1 MKIYNKIIKCCFIL
15 LMGITILCM
24 NVAPRKIEAA
34 TYQEKVQEYRAVWVS
49 HFVGDIPAY
58 TSEEKYKAD
67 FNKILDNMEAWGFNA
82 MVFHVRTHNN
92 ALYKSELNPIAS
104 WWSKVNFDEFDP
116 LEWSIQA
123 CHDRG
128 IEFHAWMNP
137 YRITTS
143 GSYPSN
149 SYETKYP
156 EGNPG
161 NDPSNFIT
169 VGDSIILDPGIP
181 SNRDFIVDTCMEL
194 VENYNVD
201 AIHFD
206 DYFYISGSDDTA
218 TRAKYNKEN
227 LSIGDFRRKQVDLF
241 IEQLHNEL
249 SVFNKENNR
258 AVELGIS
265 PSGVY
270 RNGSY
275 PAGTTPTYDS
285 NGSMTYPTASNTG
298 GFAHYGDYLYS
309 DTKHWI
315 DQEWIDYITPQTY
328 HSIDNQYSGFAK
340 LAEWWNWCIANKKVN
355 LSMGI
360 GIYMAINNSG
370 GWDTA
375 DELEN
380 QFKTVYSKEHIDGVC
395 MYKYG
400 SLLNTSSNM
409 VSHVNT
415 INSYWN
421 KNIPSVV
428 KPQHT
433 YLPEPL
439 VTNITENGTT
449 LSWDIIDNVRGYMVW
464 RVQKGAELDI
474 TNSNHLY
481 IYTQDTQVNIETGY
495 DYYISSVNLANEIS
509 EPMSS
514 NQASNVERIINQISA
529 IKFPITLEDEAKINN
544 ILTRYNLLSNEEKNE
559 VTNYSVLETAINH
572 IQVLKEIDVDA
583 KAFAET
589 LKTDVLD
596 NYLLPLTYKDYSVS
610 WSYSKPADSSLYSIE
625 SGDVL
630 VEYLAT
636 TLVPLKYTLT
646 KNGINYVGVHNLNI
660 GYVKQS
666 EIGLFYRNTPNSM
679 NSLEDSSAN
688 VSFIG
693 WSGKVLEFKLNGINY
708 KHFLAIGNVHD
719 FDSNDIPEHNWTSCG
734 NLYTNVG
741 TTSITATGKD
751 FYVYPQSNY
760 GYFIIGADGVVRYA
774 CNEGT
779 EAERITLNPGESIY
793 TVRYLDGMIEGSPIK
808 PGGNIVVG
816 TKVNIVE
823 PSWTD
828 ENTDQ
833 AIANQII
840 QQINSIQTP
849 ITLSQKD
856 LIERCEKLYSDA
868 SQAVKALVTNYSSL
882 VTARLSLDIL
892 IEESA
897 VLNAHKESAKNIIN
911 NHISNLS
918 DYSTNNQS
926 MISSILSLFETE
938 LENSLNEDDI
948 NNLVNKYKNLLDEV
962 PTIEEEEAQ
971 IIVATRDDAIKKLTS
986 YISDL
991 TVYSEHAINN
1001 INNIISRYT
1010 DAINASKTTAAV
1022 ADELAKAF
1030 TELNGVKTILD
1041 EAKESYIN
1049 YLNDIYDS
1057 EFLVLYST
1065 SNQTSIRAKIVAA
1078 KNNINKAKTVEAIAN
1093 IVKNLEEAINDIPTK
1108 AKEEEVLNK
1117 AIEEAIK
1124 ELENY
1129 VNINNYNSNDK
1140 TAIASIIRQYKL
1152 SIQGSTKVT
1161 NINNILQEA
1170 KDALDQFEEDPLT
1183 IRYNQILVEANNYVE
1198 NSGVNKG
1205 NNQLTTLFNELEK
1218 AYQNAVEIEDLDAAY
1233 EQFKQGVDDLVEE
1246 LPVHEHVACPICGKC
1261 TAQDCTG
1268 STDDKC
1274 AGHEVTPD
1282 KPNTPDTPG
1291 TTSCF
1296 GALYL
1301 GSTLLLMSL
1310 VAILI
1315 KRKH

>member
-1 MKIYNKIIKCCFIL
+1 MRIYNKIVKCCFIL

-169 VGDSIILDPGIP
+169 VGNSIILDPGIP

-194 VENYNVD
+194 VENYDVD

-218 TRAKYNKEN
+218 TRAKYNTEN

-328 HSIDNQYSGFAK
+328 HSIDNKYSGFAK

-360 GIYMAINNSG
+360 GIYMAIDNSG
-370 GWDTA
+370 GWDTS

-400 SLLNTSSNM
+400 SLLNTSTNM
-409 VSHVNT
+409 VSHVKT

-439 VTNITENGTT
+439 VLNITQNGTT
-449 LSWDIIDNVRGYMVW
+449 LSWDSIENVRGYMVW
-464 RVQKGAELDI
+464 KVEKGVELDI

-481 IYTQDTQVNIETGY
+481 DYIQDTQVTVEAGY
-495 DYYISSVNLANEIS
+495 DYYVSSVNLANEIS

-514 NQASNVERIINQISA
+514 NQTSNVDRIINQISA
-529 IKFPITLEDEAKINN
+529 IKFPITLEDEVTINN
-544 ILTRYNLLSNEEKNE
+544 ILTRYELLGDQEKAQ
-559 VTNYSVLETAINH
+559 VTNYSILLTAVSHLE
-572 IQVLKEIDVDA
+572 VLKEIDADA
-583 KAFAET
+583 KDFAEK
-589 LKTDVLD
+589 LKKDVLD

-610 WSYSKPADSSLYSIE
+610 WSYAKASDSSLYSIE
-625 SGDVL
+625 TGDVL
-630 VEYLAT
+630 VEYLGT
-636 TLVPLKYTLT
+636 TLVPLQYTLT
-646 KNGINYVGVHNLNI
+646 KNGINYVGTHYLNI

-679 NSLEDSSAN
+679 NELEDASAN

-693 WSGKVLEFKLNGINY
+693 WSGKVLKFTLNGQTY
-708 KHFLAIGNVHD
+708 LHFLAIGNTHEIN
-719 FDSNDIPEHNWTSCG
+719 SNDIPTHNWTSCG
-734 NLYTNVG
+734 SFYTNVG
-741 TTSITATGKD
+741 TTAITATGKD
-751 FYVYPQSNY
+751 FDVYPASNY
-760 GYFIIGADGVVRYA
+760 GYFIIGADGLVRYS

-779 EAERITLNPGESIY
+779 ESERITLNPGESIY
-793 TVRYLDGMIEGSPIK
+793 TVRYLDGLIEGSPIK
-808 PGGNIVVG
+808 PGGTITVG
-816 TKVNIVE
+816 TKIEIIEPEWSDVN
-823 PSWTD
+823 S
-828 ENTDQ
+828 DQ
-833 AIANQII
+833 DTANKII
-840 QQINSIQTP
+840 EQINAIKMP
-849 ITLSQKD
+849 ITLAQKEQ
-856 LIERCEKLYSDA
+856 IERCEKLYLDA
-868 SQAVKALVTNYSSL
+868 SQSVKNLVSNYSVL
-882 VTARLSLDIL
+882 VSAREALNIL
-892 IEESA
+892 IEENA
-897 VLNAHKESAKNIIN
+897 ALNNKKDSAKAEIKNYIT
-911 NHISNLS
+911 NLS
-918 DYSTNNQS
+918 DYSTSSQS
-926 MISSILSLFETE
+926 NISSLISLFETE
-938 LENSLNEDDI
+938 LASASNEVEI
-948 NNLVNKYKNLLDEV
+948 NTLVSKYKGLIDEV
-962 PTIEEEEAQ
+962 PTIEEEEAL
-971 IIVATRDDAIKKLTS
+971 IIEGARQNAINKLNSHIT
-986 YISDL
+986 DL
-991 TVYSEHAINN
+991 TLYSEKGQDTIK
-1001 INNIISRYT
+1001 NIIANYT
-1010 DAINASKTTAAV
+1010 TSINASKTTALV
-1022 ADELAKAF
+1022 SSELAKAIS
-1030 TELNGVKTILD
+1030 ELNEVKTILA
-1041 EAKESYIN
+1041 EAKESYIK
-1049 YLNDIYDS
+1049 YLDETYGS
-1057 EFLVLYST
+1057 AYLALYSN
-1065 SNQTSIRAKIVAA
+1065 SNQTSIRAKIVSA
-1078 KNNINKAKTVEAIAN
+1078 KNNINNAKNVTAIAN
-1093 IVKNLEEAINDIPTK
+1093 IVKNLETALSEIPTK
-1108 AKEEEVLNK
+1108 AEEEEALNK
-1117 AIEEAIK
+1117 AIAEAIQ

-1129 VNINNYNSNDK
+1129 INVDNYSIDDK
-1140 TAIASIIRQYKL
+1140 TAIESIIRQYKL
-1152 SIQGSTKVT
+1152 SIQGATKVSKVEEF
-1161 NINNILQEA
+1161 LQSA
-1170 KDALDQFEEDPLT
+1170 KESLDKFEEDPIT
-1183 IRYNQILVEANNYVE
+1183 IRYNQIIVEANNYVT
-1198 NSGVNKG
+1198 NNGVDLG
-1205 NNQLTTLFNELEK
+1205 NNQLTSLYEKLEEAYMNASNIDDLENAFDEFK
-1218 AYQNAVEIEDLDAAY
+1218 A
-1233 EQFKQGVDDLVEE
+1233 GVDELVVQI
-1246 LPVHEHVACPICGKC
+1246 PTHEHVECPTCGKC
-1261 TAQDCTG
+1261 TAEDCDG
-1268 STDDKC
+1268 AAEDKC
-1274 AGHEVTPD
+1274 EGHEVIPD
-1282 KPNTPDTPG
+1282 IPVDETQPG
-1291 TTSCF
+1291 TSCF

-1301 GSTLLLMSL
+1301 GSTLLLISL

-1315 KRKH
+1315 KRKQ